1 MTRGSFKDKTGLAY
15 KNMIKSNT
23 RTAAQGNK
31 AAKLA
36 QERAIKVLHNSKV
49 KGKSDKGNRK
59 KISRNITS
67 FSKYNLPR
75 GITIGVHKNGTASYK
90 CHISNIFR
98 SKCTKDLT
106 EIIMIYAKMK
116 LKLKHFTKA
125 EYIEYLKCINHLNEY
140 TTLEQAIEIKSKG
153 IV

>member
-1 MTRGSFKDKTGLAY
+1 MY
-15 KNMIKSNT
+15 I
-23 RTAAQGNK
+23 
-31 AAKLA
+31 
-36 QERAIKVLHNSKV
+36 
-49 KGKSDKGNRK
+49 
-59 KISRNITS
+59 
-67 FSKYNLPR
+67 
-75 GITIGVHKNGTASYK
+75 KNGTASYK